1 MKPRP
6 RVRHI
11 RRYNRRW
18 AGQLARSSIWSLLLA
33 TALLA
38 GAAAVA
44 GCGKVFTPEVGG
56 PLGAECNDT
65 DSDPGV
71 TVSFQRDIQ
80 PLFDESCASCHTP
93 EGRSPIGLQVG
104 LFNVSTYTSVRA
116 GGAVRGQREVV
127 PGRPCASGLVQKVSL
142 FPPFGARMP
151 LNGPPFL
158 EDDEIQLLHDWIAEG
173 ALEN

>member
-1 MKPRP
+1 VTSPRT
-6 RVRHI
+6 
-11 RRYNRRW
+11 
-18 AGQLARSSIWSLLLA
+18 SLLAA
-33 TALLA
+33 TLI
-38 GAAAVA
+38 AAASGA
-44 GCGKVFTPEVGG
+44 GCGMSFTPEVGA
-56 PLGAECNDT
+56 PLGAQCNDA

-80 PLFDESCASCHTP
+80 PLFDEYCASCHTP
-93 EGRSPIGLQVG
+93 DGRSPIGLQVG
-104 LFNVSTYTSVRA
+104 AFNVSTYAGVRA